1 MVADVK
7 QVTVSN
13 MQEYLNL
20 DSDMDAE
27 ILQDLIDMAQEDIRN
42 AVDLNIPLEFY
53 QQYPVFNQAVRT
65 MVDFTYYN
73 RGELGEQKIGY
84 PPSYQYMVNGIR
96 WRVRRE
102 YANENSNSQAQS

>member
-42 AVDLNIPLEFY
+42 AVDLNIPLGFY